1 MTARQPERP
10 ARRGDQPRC
19 CLSEREDLRRLAVS
33 VVLGRRQIAPRL
45 GRFLE
50 RYPEVTID
58 LAMQD
63 VFVDFVGQGI
73 DLAIRVGEIT
83 DQSLV
88 ARKKGMVRPRTVA
101 SPAYLKAN
109 GAPRTPNDLKR

>member
-1 MTARQPERP
+1 
-10 ARRGDQPRC
+10 
-19 CLSEREDLRRLAVS
+19 
-33 VVLGRRQIAPRL
+33 
-45 GRFLE
+45 
-50 RYPEVTID
+50 
-58 LAMQD
+58 MQD